1 MNENRF
7 VCLNVKGDFACF
19 TRPEYKVD
27 RLSYPVITATAALG
41 IIESVYWHPQ
51 ISYKIT
57 RIEVL
62 NEIKYQ
68 SFAMNELSKIRYA
81 KTPIEYVRSTRSNQ
95 VLLDVS
101 YNIYADIIPQPG
113 YGIETCNKTLHIFN
127 KKLRTGNY
135 YSNPFLG
142 MSNFKAYL
150 SNISSKGIH
159 PSLDCLIDL
168 GLVLS
173 GFDREKIAQKDDTC
187 YYEHIP
193 IFSHL
198 SMDKGVINFNVS

>member
-19 TRPEYKVD
+19 TRPEYKVE

-41 IIESVYWHPQ
+41 ILESVYWHPQ

-62 NEIKYQ
+62 NEIKYH
-68 SFAMNELSKIRYA
+68 SCAMNELSKIRYT
-81 KTPIEYVRSTRSNQ
+81 KTPIEFVRSTRSNQ

-127 KKLRTGNY
+127 RNLKSGNY

-150 SNISSKGIH
+150 SSISSKEIH

-173 GFDREKIAQKDDTC
+173 GFDRKKIVQKDNTC
-187 YYEHIP
+187 YYEHTP
-193 IFSHL
+193 IFSYLH
-198 SMDKGVINFNVS
+198 MDKGVINFDVS

>member
-1 MNENRF
+1 
-7 VCLNVKGDFACF
+7 
-19 TRPEYKVD
+19 
-27 RLSYPVITATAALG
+27 
-41 IIESVYWHPQ
+41 
-51 ISYKIT
+51 
-57 RIEVL
+57 VL
-62 NEIKYQ
+62 KEIKYQ

-81 KTPIEYVRSTRSNQ
+81 KTPIEFVRATRSNQ

-113 YGIETCNKTLHIFN
+113 YGIEICNKTLHIFN
-127 KKLRTGNY
+127 KNLKTGNY

-150 SNISSKGIH
+150 SSISSKDIH
-159 PSLDCLIDL
+159 PSLDCFIDL
-168 GLVLS
+168 GLMLS
-173 GFDREKIAQKDDTC
+173 GFDREKIAKKDDTC
-187 YYEHIP
+187 YYEHRP